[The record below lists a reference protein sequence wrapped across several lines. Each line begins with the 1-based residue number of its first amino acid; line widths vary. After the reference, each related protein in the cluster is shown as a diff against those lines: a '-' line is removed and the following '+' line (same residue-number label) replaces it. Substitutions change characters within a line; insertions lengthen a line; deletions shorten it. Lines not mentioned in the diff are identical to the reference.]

1 MDEGRARALLL
12 AKRAE
17 VRSLLTGTEE
27 DAQEDRE
34 AEGEI
39 GDAADAAQPLTA
51 EGIDD
56 AIAASLRDR
65 LDAGDRA
72 L

>member
-27 DAQEDRE
+27 DAH
-34 AEGEI
+34 
-39 GDAADAAQPLTA
+39 
-51 EGIDD
+51 
-56 AIAASLRDR
+56 
-65 LDAGDRA
+65 
-72 L
+72 